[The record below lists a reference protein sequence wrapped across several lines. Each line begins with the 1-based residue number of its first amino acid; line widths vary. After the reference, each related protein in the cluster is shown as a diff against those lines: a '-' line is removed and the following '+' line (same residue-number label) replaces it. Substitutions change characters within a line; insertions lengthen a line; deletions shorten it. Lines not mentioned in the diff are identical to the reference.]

1 MKWFLQCKLFQDC
14 SLLWGLVV
22 LCSEDDPSHAGVT
35 APVSA
40 ELTNPLEKA
49 SVSNR
54 KQQQQTNSL

>member
-1 MKWFLQCKLFQDC
+1 MF
-14 SLLWGLVV
+14 LWGLVV
-22 LCSEDDPSHAGVT
+22 LCSPLTAEDDPSHAGVT

-40 ELTNPLEKA
+40 ELINPLEKA